1 MSVIDTVKNALP
13 AVKLPEV
20 KLPEVKLPE
29 LAAGLPTSAT
39 KSAHAVVGAGDL
51 AVEQAREQ
59 LKSLQTSLPTLPKK
73 AQARATEAQTKVV
86 EYVTTVPA
94 KLAELKGK
102 ANVAELKTVASG
114 YADKAT
120 ALYNEL
126 AARGEKVVATIRK
139 QPATK
144 AAEKAGKQA
153 VRSAKGTATSAKK
166 AVKATTEAVADAADT
181 IG

>member
-29 LAAGLPTSAT
+29 LPATAT
-39 KSAHAVVGAGDL
+39 KPAHAVVGAGDL

-59 LKSLQTSLPTLPKK
+59 LKSLQAVTATFPELPKK
-73 AQARATEAQTKVV
+73 AQARASEAQSKVV

-94 KLAELKGK
+94 KLQELKGK
-102 ANVAELKTVASG
+102 ATVAELKTVATG

-139 QPATK
+139 QPATQ
-144 AAEKAGKQA
+144 AASKAGKQA
-153 VRSAKGTATSAKK
+153 VRSAKGATTSAKK
-166 AVKATTEAVADAADT
+166 AVKATAEAVETAAET